1 MYSADFCRFKFSIKS
16 RNNKDKKDKYLF
28 EIRNRKYVMFDM
40 CIDIV
45 QTMFWNFLEKQSIFE
60 QFHFKSNF

>member
-1 MYSADFCRFKFSIKS
+1 MYI
-16 RNNKDKKDKYLF
+16 N
-28 EIRNRKYVMFDM
+28 VMFDI

-60 QFHFKSNF
+60 QFQI